1 MNKKLIKILA
11 ILLLFT
17 TFTKVYAIGEDEE
30 INLTEK
36 LEEVETTQEN
46 EDEIENNEQET
57 PNANE
62 YENQETKYKLR
73 IIDDAELFS
82 DDEEVKLKDQ
92 MISLTSYGNIILV
105 TLKEN
110 SMSTAGYAEYYYH
123 KEYGT
128 SSGSIFVIDM
138 DNRNVYIFSDG
149 ANYRTITKRKAT
161 SITDNVYTYATAE
174 QYYKCAS
181 KVFEQ
186 MLTLL
191 EGGKI
196 AEPMRHISNF
206 VLAIT
211 TAFFINFFIVLAC
224 SKVKKASNK
233 EVLGNCNI
241 RFDIGEITGTVI
253 GEHRVYNPHT
263 DSSSGGGGGGGGGGG
278 SSGGGGGHSF

>member
-62 YENQETKYKLR
+62 YENQETKYKLK

>member
-57 PNANE
+57 QNANE

-233 EVLGNCNI
+233 EVLGN
-241 RFDIGEITGTVI
+241 
-253 GEHRVYNPHT
+253 
-263 DSSSGGGGGGGGGGG
+263 
-278 SSGGGGGHSF
+278 

>member
-46 EDEIENNEQET
+46 EDEIENNEQGT

>member
-1 MNKKLIKILA
+1 MNNKLIKILA

-17 TFTKVYAIGEDEE
+17 TFTKVYAIGEDDE

-36 LEEVETTQEN
+36 FEELETAEN
-46 EDEIENNEQET
+46 EDAVENEEQET
-57 PNANE
+57 SNENE
-62 YENQETKYKLR
+62 YENQDTKYKLR
-73 IIDDAELFS
+73 IVDEAELFS
-82 DDEEVKLKDQ
+82 EDEIAKLKDQ
-92 MISLTSYGNIILV
+92 MIALTEYGNIALV

-110 SMSTAGYAEYYYH
+110 DMSTAGYAEYYYH
-123 KEYGT
+123 REFDT
-128 SSGSIFVIDM
+128 NSGSIFVIDM
-138 DNRNVYIFSDG
+138 DNRNIYIFSDG

-161 SITDNVYTYATAE
+161 IITDNVYTYASE
-174 QYYKCAS
+174 KDYYKCTS
-181 KVFEQ
+181 KAFEQ
-186 MLTLL
+186 MQTLL

-233 EVLGNCNI
+233 EVLNSCNI

-263 DSSSGGGGGGGGGGG
+263 DSSSGGGGGGGGGG